1 MICLRGDTDTPCDR
15 ADDFALLKWGY
26 KRSREFARRMA
37 CYRGEYVPNH
47 PQFAAGS
54 KALCKGEIQPA
65 AVDAPDLVYTAEDEK
80 EIEEYTRKFVATA
93 WHSVCHAPRLSLR
106 LL

>member
-1 MICLRGDTDTPCDR
+1 MLIANR

-47 PQFAAGS
+47 PQFVPGSAAF
-54 KALCKGEIQPA
+54 CKGEIEPVAISA
-65 AVDAPDLVYTAEDEK
+65 ADLTYTEEDEK
-80 EIEEYTRKFVATA
+80 AIEEYMRQLGSAGKA
-93 WHSVCHAPRLSLR
+93 
-106 LL
+106 